1 MGRYDL
7 QFAKRGLPNKRKIKT
22 KIRNKTWGLP
32 MNANKV
38 IKSRAIVEKSI
49 ETKLNPIMFWDVWE
63 EKRWCH
69 KTH

>member
-1 MGRYDL
+1 MGRYDK
-7 QFAKRGLPNKRKIKT
+7 QFTKRGLPNKSKI

-38 IKSRAIVEKSI
+38 IKSRAIVEKRI
-49 ETKLNPIMFWDVWE
+49 ETKLNPITFWDVWE

-69 KTH
+69 KTN